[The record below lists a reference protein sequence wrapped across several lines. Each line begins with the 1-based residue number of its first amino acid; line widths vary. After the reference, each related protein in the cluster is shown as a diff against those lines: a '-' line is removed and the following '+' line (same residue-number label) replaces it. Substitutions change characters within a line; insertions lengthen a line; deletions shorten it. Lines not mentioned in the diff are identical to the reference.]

1 MEKLSCTRNG
11 IGAFSG
17 IARYALVVVMMG
29 MLIGCGKAKPTATA
43 KFCNILEKSSTDFTA
58 YLHLRADGLDTTWY
72 AYTGE
77 CSACA
82 SIPAD
87 KTLTVDFGDDE
98 TGSAFPGSPATT
110 ILDINGEYMFRAE
123 LDPDLT
129 TKTPTVD
136 LYKANGSYICEDLDP
151 FES

>member
-1 MEKLSCTRNG
+1 MEKLSRARNNRVR
-11 IGAFSG
+11 AFSG
-17 IARYALVVVMMG
+17 IAMYALVVVM
-29 MLIGCGKAKPTATA
+29 LVGCGSKKPTATA
-43 KFCNILEKSSTDFTA
+43 KFCNILTKSSLDFTA
-58 YLHLRADGLDTTWY
+58 YLHLSADGLDSTWY

-77 CSACA
+77 CSACTG
-82 SIPAD
+82 IPAD
-87 KTLTVDFGDDE
+87 KTITVDFGDDE
-98 TGSAFPGSPATT
+98 TGKAFPGSPATT

-123 LDPDLT
+123 LDPELT